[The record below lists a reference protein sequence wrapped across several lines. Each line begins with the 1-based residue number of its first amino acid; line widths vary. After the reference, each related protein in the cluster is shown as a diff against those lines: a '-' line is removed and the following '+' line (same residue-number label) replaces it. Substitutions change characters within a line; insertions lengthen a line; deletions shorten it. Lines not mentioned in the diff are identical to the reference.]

1 MAITRKEK
9 LLSAIANGTSPSI
22 KPVTREEQLLSDIAK
37 GTVSKV
43 SPITRKEILL
53 SDISKG
59 QKPNIYPITREEQ
72 YLAHIGGGSSK
83 HPENPITM
91 TEFWLDKIANK
102 GGGGG
107 GGGSTDQT
115 ALAGAYTADG
125 TFSNRKYT
133 WDEMVERR
141 GTSSPPYFDVSEED
155 RYVEASGFDIV
166 VPDTEPYVG
175 YFYCNNI
182 VLPKTTTKVE
192 GSDASKMGKV
202 YVKATT
208 PPELYEWAFFE
219 CTDVEIGGGSAGQVG
234 AFGGIVVP
242 VGCLEAYKSATNW
255 SLYADYITEGE
266 MPI

>member
-1 MAITRKEK
+1 MAITRKEE

-22 KPVTREEQLLSDIAK
+22 KPVTREEQLLYDIAK
-37 GTVSKV
+37 GTASKV

-59 QKPNIYPITREEQ
+59 QKPNIDPITREEQ

-107 GGGSTDQT
+107 SGGGSTDQT

-125 TFSNRKYT
+125 TFSNREYT
-133 WDEMVERR
+133 WDEMVER
-141 GTSSPPYFDVSEED
+141 GSANGSYSSPCYLGGGDYEPYILAE
-155 RYVEASGFDIV
+155 YPYYDIV
-166 VPDTEPYVG
+166 VPDTMPYVG
-175 YFYCNNI
+175 MFYCNNI
-182 VLPKTTTKVE
+182 VLPSTTTKVD
-192 GSDASKMGKV
+192 GSDGSSLGKV
-202 YVKATT
+202 YIKAND
-208 PPELYEWAFFE
+208 PPQLTEWAF
-219 CTDVEIGGGSAGQVG
+219 DEIIYQNVTNFAIIVPIGSGSK
-234 AFGGIVVP
+234 F
-242 VGCLEAYKSATNW
+242 KSETNW
-255 SLYADYITEGE
+255 SKYADYITEGA